1 VGVRQHHRLNVGIR
15 SGVKSP
21 ATVITAVAALSAV
34 LAVVLSVIAG
44 WGSPAWWALPVMAL
58 AIGVAE
64 KAAVRLVVG
73 RQAFVFALHEAFV
86 AVGLMLAPGAWI
98 AVAYVLGVAVVEAR
112 MGWVKLRFNLAMMAL
127 SAAASVLVT
136 QELGGGVVAASA
148 GLLTF
153 YVINQLLV
161 SVPVALTTHEPYRR
175 VLVLSMLSFIHYAGT
190 ASLGLL
196 AAWLAVYAP
205 AGLLGLVVPLGLL
218 WWSHQQQT
226 RRTSEATLFAELARG
241 QEKVGGSADASAEV
255 VVTAAARL
263 FGAAEVEMLVH
274 HPDGMLRYAGDE
286 TGVISRVR
294 GDAEALDAPWVLRAL
309 AARGVFVGQD
319 GARPFCSAVLGDPER
334 PQAVLVAHR
343 PERAAPFTRAD
354 VQLAEVLVRQA
365 ESWLSVAELSARRDE
380 ALGRAEAYG
389 AANRVLGEVSQETVP
404 ALAVLRESAHRL
416 SRLATRFDGPD
427 AVDEIVAELYSVE
440 RAVASLLG
448 AIALAS
454 DAAAVAPALTSTGS
468 APARTDAE
476 WTTTGRL
483 EDAVG
488 P

>member
-1 VGVRQHHRLNVGIR
+1 MV
-15 SGVKSP
+15 
-21 ATVITAVAALSAV
+21 VA
-34 LAVVLSVIAG
+34 I
-44 WGSPAWWALPVMAL
+44 AL
-58 AIGVAE
+58 AE
-64 KAAVRLVVG
+64 RSSVRLVVG
-73 RQAFVFALHEAFV
+73 RQAFVFAFHEAFV
-86 AVGLMLAPGAWI
+86 AVGLVLAPGAWI
-98 AVAYVLGVAVVEAR
+98 AIAYVLAVGLVQFR
-112 MGWVKLRFNLAMMAL
+112 TDWLKLRFNLAMIAVSASACVFVAGALGGSL
-127 SAAASVLVT
+127 SACC
-136 QELGGGVVAASA
+136 A

-153 YVINQLLV
+153 YLLNHMLV
-161 SVPVALTTHEPYRR
+161 SVPVALTTHQPYRR
-175 VLVLSMLSFIHYAGT
+175 VLGLSALSIIHFAGS

-196 AAWLAVYAP
+196 GAWLALNAP

-226 RRTSEATLFAELARG
+226 QRASEAKLYAELARG
-241 QEKVGGSADASAEV
+241 QEQMGGSADASAEV
-255 VVTAAARL
+255 VVKAAAKL

-274 HPDGMLRYAGDE
+274 HPDGLLRYVGDD

-294 GDAEALDAPWVLRAL
+294 VDAEVMDAPWVLRAL
-309 AARGVFVGQD
+309 AARSVFTGQD
-319 GARPFCSAVLGDPER
+319 GDRPYCSAVLGDPER
-334 PQAVLVAHR
+334 PQAVLVAYR
-343 PERAAPFTRAD
+343 PAKAAVFSRAD

-365 ESWLSVAELSARRDE
+365 ESWLSVAELAARRDE

-416 SRLATRFDGPD
+416 SRLATRYDGPD
-427 AVDEIVAELYSVE
+427 AVDEIVTELYSVE

-454 DAAAVAPALTSTGS
+454 DAVAGPAAPALTE
-468 APARTDAE
+468 AE

>member
-1 VGVRQHHRLNVGIR
+1 MGLSQELRYRTGVRI
-15 SGVKSP
+15 GVNRP
-21 ATVITAVAALSAV
+21 GAWITAVAALSAA
-34 LAVVLSVIAG
+34 LAVVLSLVAG
-44 WGSPAWWALPVMAL
+44 WGSPPWWALPLMAL
-58 AIGVAE
+58 AVGCAE
-64 KAAVRLVVG
+64 RASVRLVVG
-73 RQAFVFALHEAFV
+73 RQAFVFALNDAFL
-86 AVGLMLAPGAWI
+86 AVGLVLAPGVWLPI
-98 AVAYVLGVAVVEAR
+98 AYVIGVGLAQVR
-112 MGWVKLRFNLAMMAL
+112 TSWFKLRFNLAMHGF
-127 SAAASVLVT
+127 SVVTGVLVT
-136 QELGGGVVAASA
+136 QALGGGLVAACA
-148 GLLTF
+148 GLLTI
-153 YVINQLLV
+153 YGLNHLLV
-161 SVPVALTTHEPYRR
+161 SVPVALTTKQSYGQ
-175 VLVLSMLSFIHYAGT
+175 VLVLSGTLGLIHFAGT

-196 AAWLAVYAP
+196 GAWLAVHAP

-218 WWSHQQQT
+218 WWSYQQQT
-226 RRTSEATLFAELARG
+226 RRTSEATLYAELARG
-241 QEKVGGSADASAEV
+241 QERVGGSADASTEV

-274 HPDGMLRYAGDE
+274 HPDGLLRYVGDE

-294 GDAEALDAPWVLRAL
+294 VDADALDAPWVMRAL
-309 AARGVFVGQD
+309 AARGVFVGLD
-319 GARPFCSAVLGDPER
+319 GSRPFCSAVLGDPER
-334 PQAVLVAHR
+334 PQAVLVAYR
-343 PERAAPFTRAD
+343 PEKAAPFTRAD

-404 ALAVLRESAHRL
+404 ALSVLRESAHRL

-454 DAAAVAPALTSTGS
+454 DAVAPALTSTGS